1 MQRDT
6 TASNHGEGNPEA
18 ARRFNKAE
26 QEFVHSRRGQQ
37 KIGEAG
43 DEIPELELEH
53 DDDADLDGAGVDRD
67 DEAQLDEAERTSRSQ
82 PRDSSSGKG

>member
-18 ARRFNKAE
+18 ARRFNKVE
-26 QEFVHSRRGQQ
+26 QEFVHSPRGQQ
-37 KIGEAG
+37 KIREAG
-43 DEIPELELEH
+43 GELPELEVER
-53 DDDADLDGAGVDRD
+53 DNDADLDGAGVDRD

-82 PRDSSSGKG
+82 PRDSSSGKS